1 MVFGLREHFSHGLQ
15 YAKILV
21 TNNEFHAI
29 QTTAT
34 QPPEEADLSGLVLFH
49 ALSGTQNLTVSIHI
63 DIRIPPALQRSV
75 TPILNVDIRLLV
87 QLTDDGRGRHFT
99 SPQSLS
105 NVFHMS
111 NRYACQVHLNEILFH
126 AAFSAVIPLNDDCF
140 ERESL

>member
-63 DIRIPPALQRSV
+63 DIRMPPALQRSV
-75 TPILNVDIRLLV
+75 TPILNVDICSHSQRN
-87 QLTDDGRGRHFT
+87 F
-99 SPQSLS
+99 
-105 NVFHMS
+105 
-111 NRYACQVHLNEILFH
+111 CI
-126 AAFSAVIPLNDDCF
+126 AFL
-140 ERESL
+140 R